1 MLTVNMLISDRC
13 PAFWL
18 ALVAPLLWLRMPGP
32 LSGQPQEHWPQF
44 RGPEA
49 RGIASG
55 TNLPDRWSATE
66 NIAWKTDLPGRAWSS
81 PIVWGNRVFLTTAI
95 NRGELETPK
104 KGLYLGGNRPEAPKV
119 PQEHKVICLDLISG
133 KVLWEQSVH
142 QGPPQGPIHIK
153 NSFASETPVTD
164 GERVYAYFGNLGL
177 FCFDLEGSPA
187 WSRRFEPR
195 PIRNGWGTAA
205 SPVLHGDHLYIVND
219 NDAESYLL
227 CLEKRTGKEIWRV
240 IRDEKSNWSTPF
252 VWRNDRRT
260 EIVTAGTEKVRSY
273 DLNGQLLWWF
283 TGMSKI
289 TITTPYENGGL
300 LYVSSGYV
308 NDPRRPLC
316 AIRPGASGDISLGP
330 DQTGNEFIAWCQPQ
344 GAPYNPTT
352 LVYDGLLYVLYDRG
366 MLGCFKTGTGEP
378 VFERQQIPEGK
389 HFTSSPWAYDGK
401 IFCLNEDG
409 VTFVLRA
416 GNKFELLHN
425 NRLADDDMCMATP
438 AIVGDRLLIRTD
450 KRIYCIRKQTAAPR

>member
-1 MLTVNMLISDRC
+1 MIKSSDRS
-13 PAFWL
+13 PFFWL
-18 ALVAPLLWLRMPGP
+18 GLVAPILWSGMAAP
-32 LSGQPQEHWPQF
+32 LSAQAQEHWPQF

-49 RGIASG
+49 RGIARG

-66 NIAWKTDLPGRAWSS
+66 NIAWKTELPGRAWSS

-104 KGLYLGGNRPEAPKV
+104 KGLYFGGNRPEAPKV
-119 PQEHKVICLDLISG
+119 QQEHKVICLDLISG
-133 KVLWEQSVH
+133 KALWEQSVH

-177 FCFDLEGSPA
+177 FCFDLEGSPV
-187 WSRRFEPR
+187 WSQPFEPR

-205 SPVLHGDHLYIVND
+205 SPVLHGDHLFIVND

-227 CLEKRTGKEIWRV
+227 CLDKRTGKEVWRV

-252 VWRNDRRT
+252 VWRNDRRA
-260 EIVTAGTEKVRSY
+260 EIVTPGTDKVRSY
-273 DLNGQLLWWF
+273 DLDGKLLWWF

-289 TITTPYENGGL
+289 TIATPYEDGGL

-308 NDPRRPLC
+308 NDPRRPLY
-316 AIRPGASGDISLGP
+316 AIRPGASGDISLKP
-330 DQTGNEFIAWCQPQ
+330 DQTSNDFIAWCRPQ

-352 LVYDGLLYVLYDRG
+352 LIYDGLLYVLYDRG
-366 MLGCFKTGTGEP
+366 MLSCFKPSSGEHA
-378 VFERQQIPEGK
+378 FERQQIPEGK

-416 GNKFELLHN
+416 GNKFELLHAN
-425 NRLADDDMCMATP
+425 KLADDDMCMATP
-438 AIVGDRLLIRTD
+438 AIAGDRLLIRTE
-450 KRIYCIRKQTAAPR
+450 KRIYCVRKQTSVPR